1 MRKRGFGGIGLT
13 IIIFLVLIAGFL
25 VYFSFF
31 SEKCSKG
38 ELFNPYSEVCVSEN
52 ILCNLDKD
60 CTLLEGQTVS
70 VNDLQF
76 TLISA
81 TEQQGYDESII
92 NIEGRGE
99 VNLMNRDSEN
109 REFSYGNY
117 TILLESADG
126 DADKLMGATFIIT
139 SNG

>member
-1 MRKRGFGGIGLT
+1 MRKRGFGAVLLMIL
-13 IIIFLVLIAGFL
+13 IFLVLVAGFFG
-25 VYFSFF
+25 YFLFL

-52 ILCNLDKD
+52 ILCNLDRD
-60 CTLLEGQTVS
+60 CTLLEGQTAS
-70 VNDLQF
+70 INDLQF

-81 TEQQGYDESII
+81 TEQQSYDESTI

-117 TILLESADG
+117 TIILESADG
-126 DADKLMGATFIIT
+126 DADKLMGATFIIV